1 MMLFLREYEEKKAHN
16 MLLSVLNLRFKNLSL
31 MSLFIGLEQNK
42 AIVLKYDKK
51 KPCIPC
57 LNVYH
62 HLHPLF
68 ENVALS

>member
-16 MLLSVLNLRFKNLSL
+16 MLLSMLNLRFKNLSL

-51 KPCIPC
+51 N
-57 LNVYH
+57 LVSH
-62 HLHPLF
+62 
-68 ENVALS
+68 V